1 MKLTKLSVLLIVLV
15 SVFFIC
21 STASAAL
28 MTCRVL
34 KVSAPTTTGDV
45 LVLVEQVSTP
55 SNSGYIV
62 LVHSH
67 PGSNKA
73 VATVLTALSLGQN
86 IQINVTNTNL
96 SNTVPRTCWSLGVF
110 AP

>member
-1 MKLTKLSVLLIVLV
+1 MKLTRLSVLLIVLV

-28 MTCRVL
+28 MQCTVH
-34 KVSAPTTTGDV
+34 KVTAPTYNGDV
-45 LVLVEQVSTP
+45 LVLVSQVSTP

-62 LVHSH
+62 LLHSH
-67 PGSNKA
+67 PGANKA
-73 VATVLTALSLGQN
+73 VATVLTALSMGQN
-86 IQINVTNTNL
+86 IEINVTNTNL
-96 SNTVPRTCWSLGVF
+96 STTAPEVCWSLGVL